1 MEYCRLGDLARVRNR
16 EGPFSEK
23 TTGLVARQVLEG
35 IRFMHEINFAH
46 RDLKPGVSNLFM
58 ILSLVTHC
66 NTEYPSSIHI
76 PLACQNCG
84 LWH

>member
-16 EGPFSEK
+16 EGPFPEK
-23 TTGLVARQVLEG
+23 TTGLVVRQVLEG

-58 ILSLVTHC
+58 ILRLATHY
-66 NTEYPSSIHI
+66 NTEHTSSIYI